1 MLNISNK
8 KGAVLVMAILFGI
21 IIAIMA
27 ASALSAFSFFAQF
40 TKRHQADLHIKHTV
54 DCGIFYGKWLIDTAR
69 EPEGTDTEGSKIFDS
84 HDLGDNFDVDGE
96 DVHVVINW
104 DATNKYTIRST
115 LNQKTTI
122 VEYDNQKIVS
132 WS

>member
-1 MLNISNK
+1 MINISNK
-8 KGAVLVMAILFGI
+8 KGVILLMAILFGI
-21 IIAIMA
+21 IIAIIA
-27 ASALSAFSFFAQF
+27 ASTLSAFSYFAQF
-40 TKRHQADLHIKHTV
+40 TKKHQEDLHTEYTA
-54 DCGIFYGKWLIDTAR
+54 DCGIFYGKWLIDTLE
-69 EPEGTDTEGSKIFDS
+69 EPEGTDIEGTKIFDS
-84 HDLGDNFDVDGE
+84 HDFGNSFDVDGE

-104 DATNKYTIRST
+104 DSTSKYTIRST